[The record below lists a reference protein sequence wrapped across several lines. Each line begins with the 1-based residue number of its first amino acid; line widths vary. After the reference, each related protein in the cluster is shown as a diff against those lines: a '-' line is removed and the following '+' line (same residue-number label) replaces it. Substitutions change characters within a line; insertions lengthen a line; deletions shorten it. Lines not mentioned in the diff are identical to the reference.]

1 MKILL
6 VVHNYP
12 PEFLGGVERAVAM
25 LAHDLST
32 RGHSPLVFCGSAVR
46 EKASRIVREEWDGI
60 PIVRYV
66 AEHGFPNPADEFDP
80 IGDAA
85 FDDLLA
91 EFSPDVVH
99 VHHWVNHGAAAVAL
113 AARRGIP
120 AVVSLHDYWT
130 TCSLYFRV
138 PDGKN
143 FCAEKESVDACL
155 PCIARYRGTE
165 TGELAFGLDMRFA
178 ALAQELRLARAVLLS
193 GEELSDRVLALSRH
207 AETIRGKIRI
217 VPLGSVRPA
226 TLEKR
231 TASAD
236 SLVIG
241 HWGNITELKG
251 IYVLAAAAAR
261 AKFADRMTIKFI
273 GRVLDRGSEE
283 KLRAEARP
291 ARVEFTGPYRTE
303 DLRRHLEDVDIAVF
317 PSLAA
322 ETHSMVVDEALAF
335 GLPIVVSDRGSPARR
350 LADSVIVTRAGDP
363 DALAAALDR
372 LVSPEERSRY
382 SHLSSSVVCP
392 TSSEHASVVENL
404 YNEIVG
410 ARSAG
415 PVVIDD
421 HNRTRL
427 AFRKRRLAEIYA
439 HVVGVTGRCADLEAA
454 ILGDRSALARVAEFS
469 PELAERLGRTR
480 NGSDVS

>member
-25 LAHDLST
+25 LAHDLKA

-46 EKASRIVREEWDGI
+46 EKVSRIVREEWEGI
-60 PIVRYV
+60 PIVRFV
-66 AEHGFPNPADEFDP
+66 AEYGFPNPADEFDP
-80 IGDAA
+80 MGDAA
-85 FDDLLA
+85 FDDLLG

-143 FCAEKESVDACL
+143 FCAEKESTAACL
-155 PCIARYRGTE
+155 PCIAKFRGTE

-178 ALAQELRLARAVLLS
+178 ALAQEMRLARVVLLS
-193 GEELSDRVLALSRH
+193 GEELRDRVLALSRH
-207 AETIRGKIRI
+207 ADEMRGKIRI
-217 VPLGSVRPA
+217 VPLGSVRPEPLQRRA
-226 TLEKR
+226 
-231 TASAD
+231 ASAD

-251 IYVLAAAAAR
+251 IHVLAAAAAR

-283 KLRAEARP
+283 KLRQAARP

-303 DLRRHLEDVDIAVF
+303 ELSGHLADVDIAVF

-350 LADSVIVTRAGDP
+350 LSDSVIVTRAGDQES
-363 DALAAALDR
+363 LAAALDR
-372 LVSPEERSRY
+372 LFAPEERARFA
-382 SHLSSSVVCP
+382 HLSGAVVVP
-392 TSSEHASVVENL
+392 TSSEHASVVENV

-410 ARSAG
+410 APRAG
-415 PVVIDD
+415 PDAIDD

-427 AFRKRRLAEIYA
+427 AFRRRRLAEIHA
-439 HVVGVTGRCADLEAA
+439 HVVAMTGRYADLEAA
-454 ILGDRSALARVAEFS
+454 ILGDRSALARVADVS
-469 PELAERLGRTR
+469 PAIAERLGRTR
-480 NGSDVS
+480 NGSDLS